1 MEKKLWKAKGNL
13 RAVNVMSDNV
23 AFKPKIAG
31 CGKEAHKF
39 IPKPQFAKYNT
50 NQYYASNKITNILIK
65 QEL

>member
-1 MEKKLWKAKGNL
+1 MESKRKLKRINL
-13 RAVNVMSDNV
+13 MSDNV

-31 CGKEAHKF
+31 CSKEAHKF

-50 NQYYASNKITNILIK
+50 NQYFVSNKIINIVIK